1 MTTRLEATVDID
13 LSSAQSQL
21 NRLQADLDQISG
33 TITIPVTVTGEQQ
46 VTELRQEIDRASGV
60 IDVDVDSSELT
71 RGERAL
77 ESINN
82 ELREAQGELR
92 QAQTRADALG
102 DELKRTGTVGVGAF
116 TSIRQ
121 SLGPLVAAVAGGA
134 AIGAIVQQLNEAV
147 TAASNLEQ
155 SIGGVEAIFGR
166 AADEVL
172 AFGQNAA
179 QVVGLSTSAANA
191 LAVQLGGQLQSYG
204 FAADEAATQTARLI
218 TLGADLA
225 ATVGGPVAQAVEAV
239 GSLLRGETNPIEQ
252 YGVSMNVAAIEAHA
266 LEQGIIGAGE
276 QLTIQTK
283 ALAALDLLFRQTTGA
298 QGQFARESET
308 TAGQLERM
316 RAEFAN
322 VQAEVGEALVPAFKA
337 GVSVI
342 RDLLPLLVDL
352 GPAFGTVGNLA
363 GQTVGN
369 VAPFITLLGE
379 AAATAA
385 LLGSAIDNL
394 PTEIPLFSPGG
405 GAAALGTISQAFFDI
420 RDSITIGATQ
430 GQLDEFL
437 KSVTEAASDAENPV
451 NVLAAA
457 FGSLNDQGVD
467 ASRVVRQLADA
478 SAVSDAQLAAFLRT
492 TIAEADA
499 LGLTADQA
507 LLLQEILL
515 AMPEALVFGGRGGI
529 DSNTVTDLEAMA
541 AGLGIAKVALDDF
554 RLSSD
559 LAFDQTQADNALSER
574 FGDLPT
580 IVTNFEELDGAL
592 RRGGISLGE
601 FLDSGADASGII
613 GTFDA
618 VETGVLNVL
627 AALEE
632 LPGELAAT
640 REAFLGVFDVD
651 VDSETGKISA
661 DTSAFKDDVIAD
673 FQAITDFEIDLSEIA
688 ISGEA
693 PDVAAF
699 LRGEGLAAADLA
711 EALLGNPEDL
721 AAAQDALAGS
731 AEALATGTAEAYAGF
746 LKTLT
751 PQEVAALGV
760 FAAENFVSPAVTSQI
775 GESAIQI
782 GEDMK
787 TALATLSIPFGGVID
802 FSGAQLTGLVNTGA
816 VPIGGGFGDTPGQTS
831 SGGTGREAPPGAN
844 YQININN
851 PTTQDVG
858 TSATQAAQTIAATG
872 SLLAAVR

>member
-592 RRGGISLGE
+592 RRGGYL
-601 FLDSGADASGII
+601 AR
-613 GTFDA
+613 
-618 VETGVLNVL
+618 GVPGLWRRRLWDHRNIRRRRNRS
-627 AALEE
+627 AERTRRSRRTAGRTRRHQGS
-632 LPGELAAT
+632 LPGGV
-640 REAFLGVFDVD
+640 RCRRGLGD
-651 VDSETGKISA
+651 
-661 DTSAFKDDVIAD
+661 
-673 FQAITDFEIDLSEIA
+673 
-688 ISGEA
+688 
-693 PDVAAF
+693 
-699 LRGEGLAAADLA
+699 R
-711 EALLGNPEDL
+711 EDL
-721 AAAQDALAGS
+721 RRYFRLQRRRDRRLPS
-731 AEALATGTAEAYAGF
+731 HHRLR
-746 LKTLT
+746 
-751 PQEVAALGV
+751 
-760 FAAENFVSPAVTSQI
+760 
-775 GESAIQI
+775 
-782 GEDMK
+782 D
-787 TALATLSIPFGGVID
+787 
-802 FSGAQLTGLVNTGA
+802 
-816 VPIGGGFGDTPGQTS
+816 
-831 SGGTGREAPPGAN
+831 
-844 YQININN
+844 
-851 PTTQDVG
+851 
-858 TSATQAAQTIAATG
+858 
-872 SLLAAVR
+872 